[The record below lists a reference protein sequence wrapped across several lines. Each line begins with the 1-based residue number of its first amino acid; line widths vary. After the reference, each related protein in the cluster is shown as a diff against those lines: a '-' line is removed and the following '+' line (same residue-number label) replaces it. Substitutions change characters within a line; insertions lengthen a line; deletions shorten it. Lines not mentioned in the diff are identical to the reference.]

1 MDVHTIGGRMRWP
14 DAWPAHLLP
23 QSCSHPPLRGI
34 EAVTGGVRAWLLHA
48 LHWHPIQTKDRQASA
63 GLRLHRWAKLELA
76 PQELVT
82 KFYSKM
88 LLSGAVGSF
97 WSLSR

>member
-1 MDVHTIGGRMRWP
+1 M
-14 DAWPAHLLP
+14 
-23 QSCSHPPLRGI
+23 
-34 EAVTGGVRAWLLHA
+34 TGAARAWLLCA
-48 LHWHPIQTKDRQASA
+48 LHGHPIQTKDRRANEQASA

-88 LLSGAVGSF
+88 LSSGVVGSF
-97 WSLSR
+97 WSLSG